1 MKKILLTITA
11 VCITASL
18 MAGGLVTNTN
28 QSAAFT
34 RLLSKNAS
42 VMVDAAY
49 FNPAGLTKLNDGIH
63 FSLSNQIITQTKTI
77 TNNYSLLNE
86 DSYTGDVKAPFFP
99 SFYGVYKKGKFAVS
113 LGFNPIG
120 GGGGAEYKTGLPS
133 FEMDIADL
141 VPLLA
146 SFGMPTDQYSA
157 DIFLK
162 GTSVYFGYQANV
174 AYAINDMLSVAVG
187 GRLVTAKNTQDGH
200 IKDIMANP
208 THPVANPT
216 GAMTLM
222 SPFFAGIGETVY
234 AAMTADRELE
244 IVQTGTAFTPI
255 ISLNISPVE
264 MLNIA
269 LRYEMQTK
277 LELETEVIDDK
288 GAGMFTTGDKIVA
301 DMPAMLAFG
310 VDVKPIDKLLL
321 SGSLTMYMD
330 KNNDY
335 DGSADL
341 EIETIDK
348 NFISYSFGAEYAIN
362 NMFKIGA
369 GYSGTST
376 GVNELYQS
384 DLRYS
389 LNTTTFGGGL
399 GISISP
405 MIDVNLGAMMT
416 SYDEGSNDLATRM
429 AGTPLEQTPVETYD
443 TKTVIFSV
451 GVDLHF

>member
-63 FSLSNQIITQTKTI
+63 VSLSNQFITQTKTI
-77 TNNYSLLNE
+77 TNDYMLLNGDE
-86 DSYTGDVKAPFFP
+86 YIGDVKAPLFP
-99 SFYGVYKKGKFAVS
+99 SFYGVYKKGKLAVS
-113 LGFNPIG
+113 FGFNPIG
-120 GGGGAEYKTGLPS
+120 GGGGAEYTTGLPS
-133 FEMDIADL
+133 FEMDIAEL

-157 DIFLK
+157 DISLK
-162 GTSVYFGYQANV
+162 GTSIYFGYQANV

-187 GRLVTAKNTQDGH
+187 ARLVTAKNTQEGA
-200 IKDIMANP
+200 IANIMANP

-216 GAMTLM
+216 GAMVLM
-222 SPFFAGIGETVY
+222 NPFFTGIGEPVY
-234 AAMTADRELE
+234 AGMTADRELD
-244 IVQTGTAFTPI
+244 IVQTGTGFTPI
-255 ISLNISPVE
+255 ISVNVSPID

-277 LELETEVIDDK
+277 LTLVTEVIDGK
-288 GAGMFTTGDKIVA
+288 GAGMFTDGDEIVA
-301 DMPAMLAFG
+301 DMPAMLAVG

-341 EIETIDK
+341 EVEMIDK

-362 NMFKIGA
+362 NMFKISG

-376 GVNELYQS
+376 GVNDLYQS

-389 LNTTTFGGGL
+389 LNTSSFGGGL
-399 GISISP
+399 GVSVTP

-416 SYDEGSNDLATRM
+416 NYDMGTNTLEARA
-429 AGTPLEQTPVETYD
+429 AGAPVETYD
-443 TKTVIFSV
+443 TKTVIFAL

>member
-1 MKKILLTITA
+1 MKKILLTISA
-11 VCITASL
+11 VCLTASL

-42 VMVDAAY
+42 IMVDAAY

-63 FSLSNQIITQTKTI
+63 VSLSNQIITQTKTI
-77 TNNYSLLNE
+77 INNYALLN
-86 DSYTGDVKAPFFP
+86 DDTYVGDVKAPFFP

-120 GGGGAEYKTGLPS
+120 GGGGAEYSSGLPS

-141 VPLLA
+141 VPLLG
-146 SFGMPTDQYSA
+146 SFSIPADQYSA
-157 DIFLK
+157 DIYLE
-162 GTSVYFGYQANV
+162 GTSIYFGYQANV

-187 GRLVTAKNTQDGH
+187 ARLVTAKNTQQGS
-200 IKDIMANP
+200 IKNIMSNP
-208 THPVANPT
+208 TVAGVND
-216 GAMTLM
+216 GSMTLM
-222 SPFFAGIGETVY
+222 SPFFTAIGQPVY
-234 AAMTADRELE
+234 AAMTADRELD
-244 IVQTGTAFTPI
+244 IVQTGTGFTPI
-255 ISLNISPVE
+255 FSVNVTPIEI
-264 MLNIA
+264 LNIA
-269 LRYEMQTK
+269 LRYEAKTK

-288 GAGMFTTGDKIVA
+288 GAGMFETGDKIVA
-301 DMPAMLAFG
+301 DMPAMLAIG
-310 VDVKPIDKLLL
+310 VDVKPIEKLLL
-321 SGSLTMYMD
+321 SGSMTMYMD

-341 EIETIDK
+341 EVEMIDK

-362 NMFKIGA
+362 DMFKLGA

-405 MIDVNLGAMMT
+405 LIDVNLGAMIT
-416 SYDEGSNDLATRM
+416 NYDEGEKDLSARLV
-429 AGTPLEQTPVETYD
+429 GSPFESVPVETYD